1 MTIDHIADDGKK
13 VRLINANTIPWEQ
26 HYFPDGD
33 VMWEFKK
40 EL

>member
-13 VRLINANTIPWEQ
+13 VRLINANTIPWEE
-26 HYFPDGD
+26 HYVPDGD